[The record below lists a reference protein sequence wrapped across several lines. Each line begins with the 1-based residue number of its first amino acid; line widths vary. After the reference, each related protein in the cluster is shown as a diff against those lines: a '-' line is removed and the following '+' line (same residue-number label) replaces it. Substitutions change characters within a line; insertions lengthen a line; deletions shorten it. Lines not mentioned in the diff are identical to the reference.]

1 MFARDI
7 LVIALISNA
16 CILVASALWNRLRE
30 HNYEIMVSNRNRY
43 HKRSPTAL
51 GGEFTG

>member
-30 HNYEIMVSNRNRY
+30 HNYEIMVSNRNHY
-43 HKRSPTAL
+43 HKRAVIAL
-51 GGEFTG
+51 GGRLAG